1 MKRITSTYYFLAMAL
16 IATLGISCVDD
27 PTPPPEDD
35 GDLTNIAY
43 EPTAFT
49 IEYPLYTQLI
59 GEVPVIVPQMPIP
72 SDNEMTDQGIE
83 LGRHLFYDKILSADN
98 TQSCAS
104 CHLPE
109 GSFTDNRAV
118 SVGIDGVAGS
128 VSSMSLLNVGFYNN
142 GLFWDG
148 RVTTLEEQA
157 LLPVEDPIELHHTW
171 PEVITELRSH
181 ETYPKMFREAFGIA
195 NKSDITRELAAKAIA
210 QFERS
215 IYSFESK
222 FDQFMRGETTL
233 SDDELE
239 GFSLFVDLD
248 DRAHCAHCHNLPLIT
263 SNEYFN
269 NGLQEAATFADFK
282 DKGRGLVTS
291 MTENGFFRAPTVRNI
306 ELTAPYMHDGSL
318 QTLEEVMDHY
328 GSGGKPSISRDPS
341 IASINLD
348 DYDKQVLVAF
358 MKTLTDHTV
367 VNEER
372 LQNPF

>member
-282 DKGRGLVTS
+282 DKGRGLVTN

-358 MKTLTDHTV
+358 MKTLTDRSV